1 MKKILIILFL
11 IQILLP
17 VYGTF
22 GQELRMLLLPKVGAT
37 DPKLL
42 YLSRGLNDIFFT
54 DIIPE
59 AQKYFPC
66 VGITDPKSTEFCMA
80 ELRLQGTP
88 EFGGRDV
95 APIIQKITSSIMNPD
110 FAVKYSMYVES
121 EQMISASVVCANS
134 KGEIIADFT
143 MPIEVSAMMVE
154 GTIPPVKKL
163 IDELKKYEI
172 CPFTGPV
179 SITISSDLDSTN
191 VEEYGVYCNQSDQ
204 RYHKELEI
212 KNHTFS
218 DWKLERKGIP
228 WTEGTMTFYTN
239 EETKVTEENGCY
251 KCKTGQEGRHTYS
264 VTSSMKVKG
273 SGISHES
280 IRNGKPQ
287 DDARVELKFLE
298 DGTYYVTA
306 KGTSQPVTGEEKV
319 VTGAE
324 GTCDNMP
331 QETKVVPR
339 EIKIPLNEIFGPY
352 QGKTTDKVLAQKVSK
367 EKYDPTIK
375 EKTTITIDFTLTKKG
390 K

>member
-1 MKKILIILFL
+1 MKKILTILFL

-22 GQELRMLLLPKVGAT
+22 GQELRMLLLPKAGAA

-42 YLSRGLNDIFFT
+42 YLSRGMNDIFLT
-54 DIIPE
+54 DIVPE

-66 VGITDPKSTEFCMA
+66 VGITDPKSTELCMD
-80 ELRLQGTP
+80 ELRLQGTS

-95 APIIQKITSSIMNPD
+95 APIIQKITSSVMNPD

-121 EQMISASVVCANS
+121 EQMVRASVVCANS

-143 MPIEVSAMMVE
+143 MPIEVSAMMLE

-251 KCKTGQEGRHTYS
+251 KCKTGREGRRTYS
-264 VTSSMKVKG
+264 ETSSMKVKG

-287 DDARVELKFLE
+287 DDARIELQFLE
-298 DGTYYVTA
+298 SGKYLVLA
-306 KGTSQPVTGEEKV
+306 KGTSQAVTGEDKV
-319 VTGAE
+319 VTQAE
-324 GTCDNMP
+324 GTCDNQP
-331 QETKVVPR
+331 QETKIVPR
-339 EIKIPLNEIFGPY
+339 DIRVPLRVIFGPY
-352 QGKTTDKVLAQKVSK
+352 DGKSTDKLLQQKDTK
-367 EKYDPTIK
+367 EVKDPATN
-375 EKTTITIDFTLTKKG
+375 EKQTITIDFSLTKKD